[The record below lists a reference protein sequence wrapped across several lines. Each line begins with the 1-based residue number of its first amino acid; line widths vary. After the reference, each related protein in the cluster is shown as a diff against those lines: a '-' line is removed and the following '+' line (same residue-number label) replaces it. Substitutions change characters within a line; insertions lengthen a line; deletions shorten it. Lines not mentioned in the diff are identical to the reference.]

1 MEPVISAAGAAFAVV
16 CGMGAATAT
25 VGGCVGIG
33 AGKLVGVTVM
43 LLDNTVTL
51 LASGNAAD

>member
-1 MEPVISAAGAAFAVV
+1 
-16 CGMGAATAT
+16 

-43 LLDNTVTL
+43 LLDNAVTL